1 MDFCFV
7 VNDKYVTPLIV
18 TLQSIVDNNSGFHRF
33 FIISSGLMEENVLKL
48 SKCAEA
54 LCCKIEVITVDDTR
68 LGEVPILRNDF
79 NKTPYYK
86 LLLPLYLPQDIDK
99 VLYLDV
105 DIIINRDLKELF
117 NSDLGSNYFAAVPDP
132 FINKRN
138 LQYVESLGIIPNEG
152 NLYFNSGV
160 ILFNMSVFRKVYNFD
175 EVLSYIKANGKN
187 FKFHDQEVLNG
198 LFFKNYIQLDETY
211 NYLTVFRGVGDA
223 LGYLVGIDKNPTY
236 HILHYANSFKPWS
249 NAYLGKYEKEY
260 WKYASK
266 SFVCQEI
273 CQNKKKRVLNQIN
286 AMLSIAMRKINKLF
300 GRRK

>member
-33 FIISSGLMEENVLKL
+33 FIISSSLMEENVLKL

-54 LCCKIEVITVDDTR
+54 LCCKIEVITVDDNR

-138 LQYVESLGIIPNEG
+138 LQYV
-152 NLYFNSGV
+152 
-160 ILFNMSVFRKVYNFD
+160 
-175 EVLSYIKANGKN
+175 
-187 FKFHDQEVLNG
+187 
-198 LFFKNYIQLDETY
+198 
-211 NYLTVFRGVGDA
+211 
-223 LGYLVGIDKNPTY
+223 
-236 HILHYANSFKPWS
+236 
-249 NAYLGKYEKEY
+249 
-260 WKYASK
+260 
-266 SFVCQEI
+266 
-273 CQNKKKRVLNQIN
+273 
-286 AMLSIAMRKINKLF
+286 
-300 GRRK
+300 